1 MTDARH
7 TDEMFQKRL
16 SLFYSAIFLSVGFYL
31 PYFPLWLSYKGLDPQ
46 KVGIILA
53 APMII
58 RIVFAPLIS
67 IWADQLGDYRFIL
80 IILGTGSFVA
90 LLLFLGVDDFYALLL
105 IAGFNAIFGSALIP
119 LTETFA
125 LAGQRDHDLNYG
137 QARAWGS
144 ASFVVANLAG
154 GEIIDRFGPSSIL
167 YLLIL
172 SGLFIVVS
180 ALLLPRP
187 QGKGRLRAA
196 VAKGR
201 FSRTEIKALLS
212 RSIFWLFLLAA
223 GLTMASHAFYYGFS
237 ALHWATKGMSSWT
250 IGCLWA
256 LGVIAEILLFVFFGN
271 KLRQFNPAKLMLI
284 GALIGVVRWGG
295 MATDPG
301 LGGLVVLQTL
311 HAFSFGLVHLGAM
324 YFISTAVSEK
334 RAATAQGMLA
344 TTGAGVFMG
353 AMVLISGPL
362 YEWGQ
367 SWGYFVMAFVTL
379 IACGF
384 SLILYQLWD
393 GCDLDKTQAK
403 AAKLT

>member
-1 MTDARH
+1 MTDTRH
-7 TDEMFQKRL
+7 ADEMFQKRL
-16 SLFYSAIFLSVGFYL
+16 SLFYSAIFLSVGCYL
-31 PYFPLWLSYKGLDPQ
+31 PYFPLWLSFKGLDPQ

-67 IWADQLGDYRFIL
+67 IWADQRGDYRYIL
-80 IILGTGSFVA
+80 IILGSGSFAA
-90 LLLFLGVDDFYALLL
+90 LLFFLGVDDFYPLLL
-105 IAGFNAIFGSALIP
+105 IAGFNAIFWSAIIP

-125 LAGQRDHDLNYG
+125 LAGQRDHHLNYG

-154 GEIIDRFGPSSIL
+154 GVIIDRYGPSSVL
-167 YLLIL
+167 YLLIS
-172 SGLFIVVS
+172 SGALIVIS

-196 VAKGR
+196 VSEGR
-201 FSRTEIKALLS
+201 FSRTEIKALLNKS
-212 RSIFWLFLLAA
+212 VFWLFLVAA
-223 GLTMASHAFYYGFS
+223 GLTLASHAFYYGFS
-237 ALHWATKGMSSWT
+237 ALHWASRGMSSWT

-256 LGVIAEILLFVFFGN
+256 LGVIAEIILFVFFAN
-271 KLRQFNPAKLMLI
+271 KLRRYNPAKLILI
-284 GALIGVVRWGG
+284 GSLIGVVRWVG
-295 MATDPG
+295 MGIDPG
-301 LGGLVVLQTL
+301 LSGMVILQTL

-334 RAATAQGMLA
+334 RAATAQGLLA

-353 AMVLISGPL
+353 SMVLISGPL

-367 SWGYFVMAFVTL
+367 SWGYFVMAFVIL

-384 SLILYQLWD
+384 ALSLLKLWD
-393 GCDLDKTQAK
+393 GRVLDEI
-403 AAKLT
+403 